1 MAKTAFSR
9 AGVEPATSGIAQ
21 RTLPF
26 ILIATLVTR
35 FVSKQKKRIKTTS
48 GAALVI
54 DAKLIGPG
62 PTKQGNARQKRY
74 AQAGNLYW
82 IFG

>member
-1 MAKTAFSR
+1 MHDPDFNLSDRDFGNPVRLRLFSKTK
-9 AGVEPATSGIAQ
+9 E
-21 RTLPF
+21 
-26 ILIATLVTR
+26 
-35 FVSKQKKRIKTTS
+35 KKNIS

-54 DAKLIGPG
+54 DAKLIGSG